1 MYILE
6 TKLKPMRVFISALI
20 IFATL
25 SLSAQP
31 PLGAWQANTQDANY
45 GELTVISIVS
55 SGYQAI
61 TWFRATDGDFIR
73 TLGGAWNLNGTHWSL
88 SLEFDSEQPEQV
100 GKTLHFE
107 LVESANGYTV
117 SGMNLEFRQIDSNAP
132 GVLAGAWL
140 MSARKR
146 GDLLEPRSTDQPRK
160 TMKILSGTR
169 FQWIAY
175 NTETGQFM
183 GTGGGRYT
191 TENGTYTEHIEFFS
205 RDKSRVGAALA
216 FNYELIDE
224 DWHHSGLSS
233 RGEPIYEVWSLR
245 K

>member
-1 MYILE
+1 
-6 TKLKPMRVFISALI
+6 MRIFISALI
-20 IFATL
+20 IFTSL
-25 SLSAQP
+25 SLSAQS
-31 PLGAWQANTQDANY
+31 PLGAWQAKTQDAHF
-45 GELTVISIVS
+45 GEVNVISIVS
-55 SGYQAI
+55 SGYQSI
-61 TWFRATDGDFIR
+61 SWFGAAEGDFIR
-73 TLGGAWNLNGTHWSL
+73 TLGGAYDLDGAHWSL
-88 SLEFDSEQPEQV
+88 IVEFDSEQPEQV
-100 GKTLHFE
+100 GETLHYE
-107 LVESANGYTV
+107 VVQSENGYKV
-117 SGMNLEFRQIDSNAP
+117 SGMNLEFTQIDSNAP

-146 GDLLEPRSTDQPRK
+146 DEVLEPRSTDQPRK

-175 NTETGQFM
+175 NTETKQFM

-245 K
+245 E